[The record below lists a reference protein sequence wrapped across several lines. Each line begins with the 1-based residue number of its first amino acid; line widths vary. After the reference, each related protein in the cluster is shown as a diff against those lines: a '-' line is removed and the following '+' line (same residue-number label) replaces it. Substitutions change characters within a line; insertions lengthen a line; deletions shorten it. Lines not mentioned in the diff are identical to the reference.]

1 MTGMKSEFVWNPE
14 IHEICGE
21 QLHFFFIRYQ
31 SKSIEFKQVVQDSLI
46 QAKVVHPSIFK
57 LFGKWDVLIRFWSD
71 SIVAEEALRRLSSSS
86 EIRSVEYY
94 KAEAVT
100 YFWVDESVGNVDV
113 KRNLEDI
120 ELNPDIF
127 ASLQEVGY
135 KHDAF
140 ELYKEKGFLLDAA
153 NARTELW
160 RFYITVRLDD
170 GSNIIGGNGNLIQQ
184 VKQNSKGVE
193 ALTLH
198 IGFGHIANLL
208 FKGEADSPKVI
219 NAFLEYITELLGDE
233 NPVTQTIIVAGI
245 VGPITDFIDVS
256 RARDRWDMQCMDRCY
271 PELNLESLPGSV
283 RHQLQ
288 FKCLEFEEDGVI
300 KRDRERLMGKV
311 FEARVEG
318 SKNPLEKVFE
328 LPAKVEGQLRR
339 NLPQLMKES
348 YGQEWFEND
357 YNRILQSL
365 NISKNKKPKSLSLRE
380 TMSVLAEV
388 IIEKKIINIPL
399 SDAQLKDTMAK
410 WCELRNHL
418 YHDSDKKAIQ
428 GWNRIFDYM
437 KDFISVYYP
446 LMDYLDGLEDA

>member
-1 MTGMKSEFVWNPE
+1 M
-14 IHEICGE
+14 
-21 QLHFFFIRYQ
+21 
-31 SKSIEFKQVVQDSLI
+31 
-46 QAKVVHPSIFK
+46 
-57 LFGKWDVLIRFWSD
+57 
-71 SIVAEEALRRLSSSS
+71 
-86 EIRSVEYY
+86 
-94 KAEAVT
+94 
-100 YFWVDESVGNVDV
+100 
-113 KRNLEDI
+113 
-120 ELNPDIF
+120 
-127 ASLQEVGY
+127 
-135 KHDAF
+135 
-140 ELYKEKGFLLDAA
+140 
-153 NARTELW
+153 
-160 RFYITVRLDD
+160 
-170 GSNIIGGNGNLIQQ
+170 
-184 VKQNSKGVE
+184 
-193 ALTLH
+193 
-198 IGFGHIANLL
+198 
-208 FKGEADSPKVI
+208 
-219 NAFLEYITELLGDE
+219 
-233 NPVTQTIIVAGI
+233 
-245 VGPITDFIDVS
+245 
-256 RARDRWDMQCMDRCY
+256 
-271 PELNLESLPGSV
+271 
-283 RHQLQ
+283 
-288 FKCLEFEEDGVI
+288 
-300 KRDRERLMGKV
+300 
-311 FEARVEG
+311 EG